1 MNLTTKQLEKITEH
15 ETGKKVM
22 YLGILLND
30 YNYRINPKTFV
41 FNSVDIPGKLFQ
53 IKEEQFLKAIKRK
66 LDREKNLK
74 QQIIKF

>member
-1 MNLTTKQLEKITEH
+1 
-15 ETGKKVM
+15 M

-41 FNSVDIPGKLFQ
+41 FLSIEIKNKLYQ
-53 IKEEQFLKAIKRK
+53 IKEEQFVKAIKAK
-66 LDREKNLK
+66 LDKEKNLK